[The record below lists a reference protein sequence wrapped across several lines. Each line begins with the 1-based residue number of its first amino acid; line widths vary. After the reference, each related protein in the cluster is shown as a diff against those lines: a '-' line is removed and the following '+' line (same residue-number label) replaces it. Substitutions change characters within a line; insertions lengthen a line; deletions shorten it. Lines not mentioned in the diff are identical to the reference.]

1 MAKLFEH
8 NGELSLGLPAEIATR
23 YHLAPDVEVE
33 IITTDDGIL
42 LHPVGVAPWF
52 SVEWEQALDAVVEQ
66 YRPALEMVGA
76 EPEAAESD
84 NAGAKATPEGGPA
97 RDE

>member
-8 NGELSLGLPAEIATR
+8 NGELSLALPSEIATR
-23 YHLAPDVEVE
+23 YHLAPEVEVE

-52 SVEWEQALDAVVEQ
+52 SIEWEQALDAVIEQ
-66 YRPALEMVGA
+66 YRPALEMVGM
-76 EPEAAESD
+76 EPEDPEEAP
-84 NAGAKATPEGGPA
+84 AGEGDSQP
-97 RDE
+97 

>member
-8 NGELSLGLPAEIATR
+8 NGELALALSAEITTR

-33 IITTDDGIL
+33 IIATDDGIL
-42 LHPVGVAPWF
+42 LRPIGVAPWF
-52 SVEWEQALDAVVEQ
+52 SVEWEEALDAVVEH

-76 EPEAAESD
+76 EPEV
-84 NAGAKATPEGGPA
+84 AKPDATPEGGPA